1 MRDRFPSFN
10 HRLPHGTIED
20 SPALGIDSSK
30 PVRELG
36 LSFRS
41 FENSLNDT
49 IESILEVER
58 RHQGLKCL
66 SL

>member
-1 MRDRFPSFN
+1 MRDRFRSFN
-10 HRLPHGTIED
+10 DLLPHGTIED
-20 SPALGIDSSK
+20 APALGIDSSK
-30 PVRELG
+30 SARELR

-41 FENSLNDT
+41 FENNLNDT